1 VNDTPPQ
8 TSHHYSVA
16 LPAAKPIF
24 TYLLLGTLV
33 VVYILQSLSELVIG
47 DDLLFY
53 FGGKIND
60 FIMGGE
66 YWRLITPIFLH
77 GSLAHLG
84 SNALSLFIF
93 GTRVESFFGHRR
105 FLIVYLLS
113 GVAGVIASFILSRN
127 PSLGASGAI
136 FGLLGAFT
144 VYFFSNRNK
153 FGERGNAYLRD
164 MLVLIGIQLFV
175 SFRPGIDL
183 WGHVGG
189 LIGGA
194 AISLIIAPKW
204 RVDLDATTGM
214 PTLGDDHPLNLW
226 RTCLVAVFAFAL
238 LFITFF
244 VSALRW

>member
-1 VNDTPPQ
+1 MNDTHPQ

-16 LPAAKPIF
+16 LPSAKPIF

-33 VVYILQSLSELVIG
+33 VVYILQALSEIILG

-60 FIMGGE
+60 FIVSGE
-66 YWRLITPIFLH
+66 YWRLVTPIFLH

-93 GTRVESFFGHRR
+93 GVRVESFFGHRR

-113 GVAGVIASFILSRN
+113 GVAGVVASFIFSAQ

-144 VYFFSNRNK
+144 VYFFNNRSK
-153 FGERGNAYLRD
+153 FGDRGNAYLRD

-194 AISLIIAPKW
+194 AVSLFIAPQW
-204 RVDLDATTGM
+204 RVDIDPTTGL

-226 RTCLVAVFAFAL
+226 RGCIVLIFAFAL
-238 LFITFF
+238 LLITFF

>member
-1 VNDTPPQ
+1 MNETYPQTTPPIA
-8 TSHHYSVA
+8 VA
-16 LPAAKPIF
+16 LPVVKPII
-24 TYLLLGTLV
+24 TYSLLGILV
-33 VVYILQSLSELVIG
+33 VVYILQALSELFWG

-53 FGGKIND
+53 FGGKINE
-60 FIMGGE
+60 FIIAGE
-66 YWRLITPIFLH
+66 YWRLLTPVFLH

-84 SNALSLFIF
+84 SNALGLFVF
-93 GTRVESFFGHRR
+93 GTRVESLFGHRR

-113 GVAGVIASFILSRN
+113 GITGVVASFIFSPN

-144 VYFFSNRNK
+144 IYFFNNRSK

-164 MLVLIGIQLFV
+164 MLVLIGIQLVV

-194 AISLIIAPKW
+194 AVSLFIAPKW
-204 RVDLDATTGM
+204 RVEIDPTTGM

-226 RTCLVAVFAFAL
+226 RGCIVFIFAFAL

-244 VSALRW
+244 LAALRG

>member
-1 VNDTPPQ
+1 M
-8 TSHHYSVA
+8 
-16 LPAAKPIF
+16 
-24 TYLLLGTLV
+24 LV
-33 VVYILQSLSELVIG
+33 VVYILQALSEILVG
-47 DDLLFY
+47 NDLLFY

-77 GSLAHLG
+77 GNVAHLG
-84 SNALSLFIF
+84 SNALGLFIF
-93 GTRVESFFGHRR
+93 GTRVESLFGHRR
-105 FLIVYLLS
+105 FLVIYLLS
-113 GVAGVIASFILSRN
+113 GIAGVVASFIFSEQ

-144 VYFFSNRNK
+144 VYFFNNRSK
-153 FGERGNAYLRD
+153 FGDRGNAYLRD

-194 AISLIIAPKW
+194 AVSLFIAPQW
-204 RVDLDATTGM
+204 RVDLNTATGM
-214 PTLGDDHPLNLW
+214 PTLGDDHPFNLW
-226 RTCLVAVFAFAL
+226 RGCIVIAFAFAL
-238 LFITFF
+238 FFITFL